1 MVATKRHIRAIH
13 EAGHAVIARVL
24 GIDVDYVS
32 VTSTAA
38 INAGNVPTR
47 SASWVAKHLDASARI
62 LAAEND
68 LKVTLAGIAANERDD
83 VKFTANDEALE
94 QDIRN
99 AQRLANNMAKLKAGG
114 QVGDAADKL
123 GDEVLADTKART
135 AVLVDTH
142 WPAIERV
149 AKHLDRHGRIH
160 QVELDRLIA
169 T

>member
-1 MVATKRHIRAIH
+1 MVGTKRRIRAIH

-32 VTSTAA
+32 VISTAA
-38 INAGNVPTR
+38 ANAGTMPTR
-47 SASWVAKHLDASARI
+47 SAWWVAKHLDESARI

-68 LKVTLAGIAANERDD
+68 LTVTLAGIAANERDD

-99 AQRLANNMAKLKAGG
+99 AQRLANHMAKLKSGG

-123 GDEVLADTKART
+123 SDEALADAKART
-135 AVLVDTH
+135 AVLVGH
-142 WPAIERV
+142 AV
-149 AKHLDRHGRIH
+149 ARDRASGEPFGAPRPYTSS
-160 QVELDRLIA
+160 RS
-169 T
+169 